1 MSLEVFQNPGR
12 FFRGNLHTHSTC
24 SDGRLDARGGR
35 ADTIAMPGTTSSL
48 SPTISSP
55 ATGFRSSTR
64 AVSHQ
69 PLHHD
74 PRRRGACA
82 GQLPREDWHILAVGL
97 PDDFAPTA
105 QGETGVELAQ
115 RAVDAGAFV
124 AIAHPQ
130 WSSLTVEDG
139 RSLPMAH
146 AVEIYNHGC
155 ALECA
160 RGDGAVLLDQL
171 VNEGRR
177 LTAIAT
183 DDAHFRL
190 DDACGGWVM
199 VKAEEN
205 DPHALLAALK
215 AGSFYSSTGPEIRFA
230 EVSGRTLHVECS
242 PAVNIAA
249 VGRGCSAVHLH
260 GRQLT
265 RGELPLDRFEG
276 DWFRFLVTDAAGRSA
291 WSNPVTPRLV
301 IHFTSVCISA
311 RTQWLCNCR
320 ALVHNVVRR
329 ARQEA
334 RRCG

>member
-24 SDGRLDARGGR
+24 SDGRLEPEAVVGHYRDAGYDFIALTDHFLARYGFPVV
-35 ADTIAMPGTTSSL
+35 DTRRFRTNRFTTIL
-48 SPTISSP
+48 GAEVHAP
-55 ATGFRSSTR
+55 AN
-64 AVSHQ
+64 SH
-69 PLHHD
+69 
-74 PRRRGACA
+74 G
-82 GQLPREDWHILAVGL
+82 EDWHILAVGL

-130 WSSLTVEDG
+130 WSSLSVEDG

-160 RGDGAVLLDQL
+160 RGDGTVLLDQL

-190 DDACGGWVM
+190 DDACGGWMM

-205 DPHALLAALK
+205 DPRALLAALK

-242 PAVNIAA
+242 PAVSIAA
-249 VGRGCSAVHLH
+249 VGRGCRAVHLH

-276 DWFRFLVTDAAGRSA
+276 DWFRFLVTDVAGRSA
-291 WSNPVTPRLV
+291 WSNPVRLA
-301 IHFTSVCISA
+301 S
-311 RTQWLCNCR
+311 
-320 ALVHNVVRR
+320 
-329 ARQEA
+329 
-334 RRCG
+334 